1 MKKKHALKD
10 VPLTVIPHYDDF
22 EELKETKTKTSD
34 YSGDHLLDSRVMY
47 YIKKTQKIDEKF
59 DFKTMKFD
67 EEASRFYFTKQFDD
81 PKDATEFKNKLKE
94 FLQSFVKEELRIPKT
109 VSRKL
114 KKILK
119 ASATNLKQTKWIFIL
134 MVFKSFSLVKKKT

>member
-1 MKKKHALKD
+1 MKKEHALKD

-94 FLQSFVKEELRIPKT
+94 FLQLL
-109 VSRKL
+109 KL
-114 KKILK
+114 LQLLLQLLK